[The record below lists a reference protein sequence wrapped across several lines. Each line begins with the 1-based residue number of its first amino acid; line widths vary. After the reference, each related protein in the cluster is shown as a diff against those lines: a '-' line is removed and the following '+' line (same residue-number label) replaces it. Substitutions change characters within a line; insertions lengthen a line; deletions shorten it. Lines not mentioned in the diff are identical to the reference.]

1 MNKTTTGWL
10 GAATLAAALAATS
23 LAPAQARQAGGAQ
36 EKPRPAP
43 QARPAAVEGKDKPD
57 QKWDVAADLGPVS
70 KLAFDT
76 DEGTWMNVDVSPDGK
91 RIVFDLLGDIYI
103 MSIDG
108 SGASPATRLTSGPV
122 FDMQPRFSP
131 DGRRIALTSDR
142 DGLWNIWTMDV
153 AGKDARQVSREKRW
167 FVNSPTWS
175 PDGQYIYARRHFVK
189 ERSLGA
195 GEIWMFHAAGPS
207 DGLQV
212 TERVGW
218 QKDNG
223 EPDVSPDGRYLYY
236 SKDVT
241 PGETFEYNKDPNG
254 TIYAVLRRDLTTGR
268 ERRVVNVQGG
278 SVAPQVSPD
287 GKTIAYI
294 RRVRLK
300 SALYLRDLESGRER
314 ELFDRV
320 DKDLQEAWAIHGLYP
335 QYAWTPDG
343 KSLVVW
349 GEGKIWKVDAASGK
363 GTPIPFTARVEGT
376 INDAV
381 RFPQQVHPDEMA
393 VRMLRDV
400 RVSPDGRSVVY
411 SALGKLYV
419 KALPDGA
426 PARLTKDEALEFF
439 PSFSRDGQWIVY
451 ATWSD
456 AGMGRIRMMRPDG
469 GAARDVVAAPGHY
482 VEPSFS
488 PDGQKIVY
496 SHAGGDRIRGR
507 YFGEGAGVY
516 VVPVAGGEP
525 VLVRDSG
532 DTPEFDHTGTR
543 IYVREVREGK
553 FTLLSV
559 GVPAGASPL
568 PGRDEIVHVRS
579 ENATQFAPSPDGR
592 WIAFEERFKTFV
604 APFPRTGRP
613 VDIGPS
619 TEAYPVQRVSRDAG
633 FYLHW
638 SGDGQRLHWALGPEL
653 FSRALGDT
661 FAFAAGDA
669 AAAGAAPRTV
679 RAEPEAKGTAIGFS
693 VKTDRPSGSL
703 ALVGARVITMAG
715 ITPGGIA
722 GTPGVIENAT
732 VVVDGNRVVAVGPA
746 ASVPVPA
753 GARRIDVAGKT
764 IMPGI
769 IDVHGHVGGESS
781 GLLAQSSWPLA
792 ANLAFGVTTSHD
804 PSNDTE
810 TVFTNA
816 ELIRSG
822 AKLGPRLFSTGTIL
836 YGAETP
842 AKAVVETYEDA
853 LSHLR
858 RQKAMGAF
866 SVKSY
871 NQQRRDARQMI
882 IKAARAL
889 EMMVV
894 PEGGS
899 LLYMNQTHVLDGH
912 TGVEHS
918 LPVPRIYKDTV
929 QLFAKS
935 QSGYTPT
942 LIVGYGGLSGE
953 YYWYQ
958 HTNVWEH
965 EQLLRFTPREVVD
978 ARSRRRLMAPDDDF
992 NHVLI
997 AEGAKQITDAGG
1009 MVLLGAHGQLQGLGA
1024 HWELWMLQ
1032 QGGMTP
1038 IEALRA
1044 ATIDGARYLGL
1055 DGDLGSIEPGK
1066 LADLIVLDR
1075 NPLENIRDTEA
1086 LAMVMLNGRL
1096 YDAKTLNEIGN
1107 HPRPRLPF
1115 WFEGPE
1121 AATREP

>member
-1 MNKTTTGWL
+1 MIRSRVIGAVTVAAVAAISQL
-10 GAATLAAALAATS
+10 G
-23 LAPAQARQAGGAQ
+23 PAHARQEKQ
-36 EKPRPAP
+36 EK
-43 QARPAAVEGKDKPD
+43 
-57 QKWDVAADLGPVS
+57 KWDVAADLGPVS

-76 DEGTWMNVDVSPDGK
+76 SEGTWMNLDVSPDGK
-91 RIVFDLLGDIYI
+91 RVVFDLLGDIYT

-108 SGASPATRLTSGPV
+108 SPKPAALRLTSGPA

-131 DGRRIALTSDR
+131 DGRRIALSSDR
-142 DGLWNIWTMDV
+142 DGLWNIWTIDLE
-153 AGKDARQVSREKRW
+153 GKDWKQVSREKRW

-175 PDGQYIYARRHFVK
+175 PDGEYVYARRHFVK

-195 GEIWMFHAAGPS
+195 GEVWMYHAAAPS

-212 TERVGW
+212 TERTGW

-241 PGETFEYNKDPNG
+241 PGLTFEYNKDPNG
-254 TIYAVLRRDLTTGR
+254 TIYAIMRRDLVTGR
-268 ERRVVNVQGG
+268 ERRAVSVQGG

-287 GKTIAYI
+287 GKTLAYV

-300 SALYLRDLESGRER
+300 SALFLRDLESGRDR
-314 ELFDRV
+314 ELFDRI
-320 DKDLQEAWAIHGLYP
+320 DKDLQEAWAVHGLYP

-343 KSLVVW
+343 KALVIW
-349 GEGKIWKVDAASGK
+349 GEGKLWKVDATTGR
-363 GTPIPFTARVEGT
+363 GTPIPFSVRVEQT
-376 INDAV
+376 INEAL
-381 RFPQQVHPDEMA
+381 RFPQKVHPDEFP

-400 RVSPDGRSVVY
+400 RVSPDGKTVVY

-419 KALPDGA
+419 KSLPSGE
-426 PARLTKDEALEFF
+426 PRRLTNGSSLEFF

-451 ATWSD
+451 ATWAD
-456 AGMGRIRMMRPDG
+456 AEMGRIRVIRPDG
-469 GAARDVVAAPGHY
+469 AAGRDVVTRPGHY

-488 PDGQKIVY
+488 PDGRKIVFRQANAD
-496 SHAGGDRIRGR
+496 SIRGP
-507 YFGEGAGVY
+507 YFNDEPGIF
-516 VVPVAGGEP
+516 VVPAEGGEP
-525 VLVRDSG
+525 VLVRDAG
-532 DTPEFDHTGTR
+532 TAPEFDHTGTR
-543 IYVREVREGK
+543 IYVRETRNEK

-559 GVPAGASPL
+559 GLPAGDSPL
-568 PGRDEIVHVRS
+568 PGKDEIEHVRS
-579 ENATQFAPSPDGR
+579 DNATQFAPSPDGK
-592 WIAFEERFKTFV
+592 WLAFEERFKTYI

-613 VDIGPS
+613 VDIGPA
-619 TEAYPVQRVSRDAG
+619 TQAYPVQRVSRDAG

-638 SGDGQRLHWALGPEL
+638 SADGQRLHWALGPEL
-653 FSRALGDT
+653 FSRDLAET
-661 FAFAAGDA
+661 FAFA
-669 AAAGAAPRTV
+669 GAAPQPGAPP
-679 RAEPEAKGTAIGFS
+679 RALRADPEAKGVPIGFTVRS
-693 VKTDRPSGSL
+693 DKPSGSL

-715 ITPGGIA
+715 LQPGAIA

-732 VVVDGNRVVAVGPA
+732 ILVEGNRIVAVGPSG
-746 ASVPVPA
+746 SVQVPN
-753 GARRIDVAGKT
+753 GVRRIDLKGKT

-769 IDVHGHVGGESS
+769 IDVHGHVGGES
-781 GLLAQSSWPLA
+781 GRLLAESSWPLA
-792 ANLAFGVTTSHD
+792 ANVAFGITTSHD

-842 AKAVVETYEDA
+842 FKAVVESYEDA
-853 LSHLR
+853 QSHLR
-858 RQKAMGAF
+858 RQKAAGAF

-882 IKAARAL
+882 IKAAREL
-889 EMMVV
+889 GMMVV

-918 LPVPRIYKDTV
+918 VPVPRLYRDTV
-929 QLFAKS
+929 ELFAKS
-935 QSGYTPT
+935 KSGYTPT

-958 HTNVWEH
+958 HTNVWEN

-978 ARSRRRLMAPDDDF
+978 ARSRRRTMAPDDDF

-997 AEGAKQITDAGG
+997 AQGAKQIVDAGG

-1038 IEALRA
+1038 MEALRA

-1055 DGDLGSIEPGK
+1055 EADLGSVETGK

-1075 NPLENIRDTEA
+1075 NPLENIRHSES
-1086 LAMVMLNGRL
+1086 LHLVMLNGRL
-1096 YDAKTLNEIGN
+1096 YEAKTLNEIGN
-1107 HPRPRLPF
+1107 SPRQRLPF
-1115 WFEGPE
+1115 WFEGPDRG
-1121 AATREP
+1121 TR